1 MPAPTYQRIADDLRR
16 AILDGSLPPGVKLP
30 SRHELAR
37 QYGVSDR
44 VAVEAVRVL
53 AAEGFAETR
62 SGSGSY
68 VRQRPEMQRLT
79 RAWYTTRRGGSPF
92 RAEMGAAGRAGSW
105 ECSTERT
112 GMPPAIAARLGAE
125 PGDAA
130 MRTRYTFTADGAP
143 VMLSV
148 SWEPLELTG
157 GTPVTLPE
165 EGPHAGRGVVE
176 RMAVIGQQ
184 ITSAEEVVSAR
195 PALAAEADR
204 LNMRTGGTVLTIC
217 RTYRTDE
224 RAVETADI
232 VIPVERYSLVY
243 EIPVGLPHRLV
254 RPSGSWCGSSA
265 RGYSGRCGG
274 ELVPASAARRASWCP
289 SSAWCRCPSS
299 VRCPSSA
306 RCGGELVRVL
316 GPVRPPSSARYACRA
331 GTPSSA
337 WCPSPGPVSSARWCA
352 GAFAAA
358 SSAWCPAPA
367 GPVPVSSAAVASW
380 GPVLGAGASPA
391 WCRPR

>member
-16 AILDGSLPPGVKLP
+16 AILDGSLPPGAKLP

-79 RAWYTTRRGGSPF
+79 RAWYTARRGGSPF

-105 ECSTERT
+105 ECSSERAEMT
-112 GMPPAIAARLGAE
+112 PAVAARLEAG
-125 PGDAA
+125 PGELA
-130 MRTRYTFTADGAP
+130 MRTRYTFTADGEP

-148 SWEPLELTG
+148 SWEPLELTS
-157 GTPVTLPE
+157 GTPVMLPE

-184 ITSAEEVVSAR
+184 ITTAEEVVSAR

-243 EIPVGLPHRLV
+243 EIPVRLPHRLV
-254 RPSGSWCGSSA
+254 RPPGAGA
-265 RGYSGRCGG
+265 
-274 ELVPASAARRASWCP
+274 
-289 SSAWCRCPSS
+289 
-299 VRCPSSA
+299 
-306 RCGGELVRVL
+306 VL
-316 GPVRPPSSARYACRA
+316 GPIAGPPRRRRPAAPARPVPVLGPGARCR
-331 GTPSSA
+331 
-337 WCPSPGPVSSARWCA
+337 
-352 GAFAAA
+352 
-358 SSAWCPAPA
+358 AWCPAGAEHGRYRGDGLAPCVRVA
-367 GPVPVSSAAVASW
+367 G
-380 GPVLGAGASPA
+380 
-391 WCRPR
+391 RPRPTRGPGAVWDPGSAPAQTGTGRAGT

>member
-16 AILDGSLPPGVKLP
+16 AILDGSLAPGAKLP

-79 RAWYTTRRGGSPF
+79 RAWYTARRGGSPF
-92 RAEMGAAGRAGSW
+92 RAETGAAGRAGSW
-105 ECSTERT
+105 ECSSERAQMT
-112 GMPPAIAARLGAE
+112 PAVAARLEAGPGE
-125 PGDAA
+125 PA
-130 MRTRYTFTADGAP
+130 MRTRYTFTADGEP

-148 SWEPLELTG
+148 SWEPLELTS
-157 GTPVTLPE
+157 GTPVMLPE

-184 ITSAEEVVSAR
+184 ITSAEELVSAR

-232 VIPVERYSLVY
+232 VTPVERYSLVY

-254 RPSGSWCGSSA
+254 RPPGAGA
-265 RGYSGRCGG
+265 GPRPAGIGP
-274 ELVPASAARRASWCP
+274 VP
-289 SSAWCRCPSS
+289 
-299 VRCPSSA
+299 
-306 RCGGELVRVL
+306 VL
-316 GPVRPPSSARYACRA
+316 GPVRRGGGGPGACRRRPA
-331 GTPSSA
+331 ARPRPGA
-337 WCPSPGPVSSARWCA
+337 RPGPGAHPRPGARVGGLLRRA
-352 GAFAAA
+352 GAHRRPGGRGPRPAAVV
-358 SSAWCPAPA
+358 
-367 GPVPVSSAAVASW
+367 GPVPVLVLVRRQPVPGSRPAAAR
-380 GPVLGAGASPA
+380 GAGSRPA
-391 WCRPR
+391 AAAELVGPRPGATAESGPYWRV

>member
-16 AILDGSLPPGVKLP
+16 AILDGGLPPGAKLP

-79 RAWYTTRRGGSPF
+79 RAWYTMRRSGSPF

-105 ECSTERT
+105 QCSSERAEMT
-112 GMPPAIAARLGAE
+112 PAVAARLDAGPGE
-125 PGDAA
+125 PA
-130 MRTRYTFTADGAP
+130 MRTRYTFTADGEP

-148 SWEPLELTG
+148 SWEPLELTS

-217 RTYRTDE
+217 RTYRTDK

-243 EIPVGLPHRLV
+243 EIPVRLPHRLV
-254 RPSGSWCGSSA
+254 RP
-265 RGYSGRCGG
+265 R
-274 ELVPASAARRASWCP
+274 
-289 SSAWCRCPSS
+289 
-299 VRCPSSA
+299 
-306 RCGGELVRVL
+306 ELVRVL
-316 GPVRPPSSARYACRA
+316 GPIAGPPRRRRPAAPGAEPGRYGGDRLAPCVRVVRRPVPYRVGVRLGIQRQHPLMRAQARA
-331 GTPSSA
+331 GT
-337 WCPSPGPVSSARWCA
+337 
-352 GAFAAA
+352 
-358 SSAWCPAPA
+358 
-367 GPVPVSSAAVASW
+367 
-380 GPVLGAGASPA
+380 
-391 WCRPR
+391 